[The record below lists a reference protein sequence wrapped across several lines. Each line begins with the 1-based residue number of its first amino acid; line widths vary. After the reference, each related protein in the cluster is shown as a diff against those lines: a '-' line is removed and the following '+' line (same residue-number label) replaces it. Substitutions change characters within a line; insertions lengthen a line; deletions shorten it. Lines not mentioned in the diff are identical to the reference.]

1 MELKSESVVVR
12 RTRVNDLDGIV
23 ELENRSFKFDLFTRK
38 QYHYLITRAN
48 STAFVLLVGKSIAGS
63 AIILWR
69 KGSTKAHLYTIAV
82 DPKLQGRGLGRKLLD
97 RCLKEARQRECDRFS
112 LEVRADNKP
121 AIALYEKSG
130 YEIVGRAVKY
140 YEDGCDALQMEKQL

>member
-1 MELKSESVVVR
+1 MGAAILIRK
-12 RTRVNDLDGIV
+12 TQINDLDGIV
-23 ELENRSFKFDLFTRK
+23 ALENRSFKFDLFTRK
-38 QYHYLITRAN
+38 QYYYLIAKAN
-48 STAFVLLVGKSIAGS
+48 ATAFVLLVGKTIAGS

-82 DPKLQGRGLGRKLLD
+82 DPKFQGRGLGRKLLE
-97 RCLKEARQRECDRFS
+97 RCLKEARSQGCDRFS

-130 YEIVGRAVKY
+130 YEIVGRSVKY
-140 YEDGCDALQMEKQL
+140 YEDGCDALQMQKWL